1 MSQYF
6 YKLNRAVMFTDHN
19 GRQQTL
25 LQDQLFTWN
34 QHRFVTADGNARL
47 VPIEIPRSKLYK
59 AGARMIPCDSTG
71 KPIDLS
77 PGGPD
82 IELPEPMVP
91 ERKVAF
97 SL

>member
-1 MSQYF
+1 MQPF

-19 GRQQTL
+19 GKPQTL
-25 LQDQLFTWN
+25 LQDQLFHWN
-34 QHRFVTADGNARL
+34 QLRFVTVERDL
-47 VPIEIPRSKLYK
+47 VPIEIPRSKLHA

-71 KPIDLS
+71 KAIDLS
-77 PGGPD
+77 PAGPD
-82 IELPEPMVP
+82 IVMPEPMVV